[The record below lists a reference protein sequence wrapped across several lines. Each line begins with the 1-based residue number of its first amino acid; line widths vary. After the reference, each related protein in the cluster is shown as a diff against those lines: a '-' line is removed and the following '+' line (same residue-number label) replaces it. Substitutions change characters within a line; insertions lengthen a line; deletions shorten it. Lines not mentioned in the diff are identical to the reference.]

1 MWEQLMKNQVLV
13 SSVTGWVVAQLL
25 KTIIDC
31 MLNKSFS
38 PERLVGSGG
47 MPSSHSSTVC
57 ALVVSS
63 GLCFGV
69 SSFEFAVSFI
79 LAAIVMYDATGVRRE
94 TGKQAKLLN
103 MIMEQDIFKLNMEQ
117 FQEKGEEVKNISM
130 ISFSHDTLVLR
141 KDVTD
146 SIAISE
152 TIKKYQNDNPY
163 NYYMVLEDG
172 YLIVY
177 KQDKTTVFLETGIR
191 EDELDETDRAQ
202 LLQGVGVKNISEL
215 YRYLEG
221 YTS

>member
-1 MWEQLMKNQVLV
+1 MT
-13 SSVTGWVVAQLL
+13 TGELA
-25 KTIIDC
+25 D
-31 MLNKSFS
+31 
-38 PERLVGSGG
+38 
-47 MPSSHSSTVC
+47 
-57 ALVVSS
+57 
-63 GLCFGV
+63 
-69 SSFEFAVSFI
+69 AV
-79 LAAIVMYDATGVRRE
+79 
-94 TGKQAKLLN
+94 QACH
-103 MIMEQDIFKLNMEQ
+103 ISMEQ

>member
-1 MWEQLMKNQVLV
+1 MKNKLV
-13 SSVTGWVVAQLL
+13 KQTAIVVV
-25 KTIIDC
+25 
-31 MLNKSFS
+31 M
-38 PERLVGSGG
+38 
-47 MPSSHSSTVC
+47 
-57 ALVVSS
+57 
-63 GLCFGV
+63 GLCLVFLFYAGYRYGG
-69 SSFEFAVSFI
+69 SLDNDEI
-79 LAAIVMYDATGVRRE
+79 ITLADGTSYMQGE
-94 TGKQAKLLN
+94 TKEELIDHDTEYVLESHNLDDDKITAKTENVPVELIGLSKKEV
-103 MIMEQDIFKLNMEQ
+103 IDYITSHMEQ

-177 KQDKTTVFLETGIR
+177 KQDKTTVFLETGIC

>member
-1 MWEQLMKNQVLV
+1 MKNKLV
-13 SSVTGWVVAQLL
+13 KQTAIVVV
-25 KTIIDC
+25 
-31 MLNKSFS
+31 M
-38 PERLVGSGG
+38 
-47 MPSSHSSTVC
+47 
-57 ALVVSS
+57 
-63 GLCFGV
+63 GLCLVFLFYSGYRYGG
-69 SSFEFAVSFI
+69 SLDNDEI
-79 LAAIVMYDATGVRRE
+79 ITLADGTSYMQGE
-94 TGKQAKLLN
+94 TKEELIDHDTEYVLESHNLDDDKITAKTENVPVELIGLSKKEV
-103 MIMEQDIFKLNMEQ
+103 IDYITSHMEQ

>member
-1 MWEQLMKNQVLV
+1 MKNKLV
-13 SSVTGWVVAQLL
+13 KQTAIVVV
-25 KTIIDC
+25 
-31 MLNKSFS
+31 M
-38 PERLVGSGG
+38 
-47 MPSSHSSTVC
+47 
-57 ALVVSS
+57 
-63 GLCFGV
+63 GLCLVFLFYAGYRYGG
-69 SSFEFAVSFI
+69 SLDNDEI
-79 LAAIVMYDATGVRRE
+79 ITLADGTSYMQGE
-94 TGKQAKLLN
+94 TKEELIDHDTEYVLESHNLDDDKITAKTENVPVELIGLSKKEVIDYITN
-103 MIMEQDIFKLNMEQ
+103 HMEQ